1 MITTK
6 SQCACGQEFFIE
18 SGRGGTCR
26 RDGKR
31 VYPADEPDTGWDCF
45 RCPKCGAV
53 VSETVPGAE
62 HDMPKMRIS
71 AHHEHDEERVLSRHM
86 DGRGMSDIAKCPICG
101 EEPEVWCRVEEVRS
115 IVCCKHAA
123 YSTIGWN
130 QYAAAMELAKA
141 IVKHES
147 ELANE
152 NDQSG
157 DYAEIAARH
166 VADMERC
173 VLEVF
178 K

>member
-1 MITTK
+1 M
-6 SQCACGQEFFIE
+6 
-18 SGRGGTCR
+18 
-26 RDGKR
+26 
-31 VYPADEPDTGWDCF
+31 
-45 RCPKCGAV
+45 
-53 VSETVPGAE
+53 SE
-62 HDMPKMRIS
+62 
-71 AHHEHDEERVLSRHM
+71 
-86 DGRGMSDIAKCPICG
+86 IAKCPICG
-101 EEPEVWCRVEEVRS
+101 ETPLDKWEVTSARVFQTGQM
-115 IVCCKHAA
+115 CCGVDC
-123 YSTIGWN
+123 STNERWN